1 MVVVLVI
8 ITKASESI
16 SKYSFPI
23 SNSLH
28 NISEVLPV
36 AGKVLANFLLIVP
49 QQPVQSKNIAI
60 TDEGQAVIDSVA
72 SWAIGCNIKEK
83 PGIENQQ

>member
-1 MVVVLVI
+1 MTFLFVI
-8 ITKASESI
+8 ITEASESI

-23 SNSLH
+23 SSSLLP

-49 QQPVQSKNIAI
+49 QQPVQSKYIAI
-60 TDEGQAVIDSVA
+60 TDERQAVIDSVA
-72 SWAIGCNIKEK
+72 SWAIRGNIKEK
-83 PGIENQQ
+83 PRVQNQ